1 MIMDI
6 IMLILGFNAIG
17 VIILLLL
24 LLLVVGGAGSRKRG
38 Y

>member
-24 LLLVVGGAGSRKRG
+24 LLLVVCGAGDRKRG

>member
-6 IMLILGFNAIG
+6 IMLILSFNAIG

-24 LLLVVGGAGSRKRG
+24 LLLVVCGAGSRKRG

>member
-24 LLLVVGGAGSRKRG
+24 LLLVVCGAGSRKRG